1 MMDTLSPKRASLLER
16 VGTWCIRVSL
26 VFLLVLL
33 APVVWEESRYYVMQL
48 LRTTADIPTLFS
60 LDAPKTKVSEL
71 QSIDPPVDTDFRIR
85 IPKINAD
92 SHVVAD
98 VDWQD
103 SRVYQRALTKGVAHA
118 RGSALPGQT
127 GNVFLFAHA
136 GANPFEALRY
146 NAVFYLIDK
155 LEAED
160 RIDLWYQGKHWVYQ
174 VTNTKIVRADEVS
187 YLNGDSTKPTLT
199 LMTCWPAGTTWKR
212 LIVLAEPVIAPQ

>member
-1 MMDTLSPKRASLLER
+1 MMQTLSPKRASLLET

-33 APVVWEESRYYVMQL
+33 APVIWEESRYYVIQL
-48 LRTTADIPTLFS
+48 SKTTADIPQLFS
-60 LDAPKTKVSEL
+60 IEAPKVGVQEPRP
-71 QSIDPPVDTDFRIR
+71 IEPPVDTDFSIR
-85 IPKINAD
+85 IPKIDAE
-92 SHVVAD
+92 SRVVAD

-118 RGSALPGQT
+118 RGSALPGGT

-136 GANPFEALRY
+136 GANPFEAVRY

-174 VTNTKIVRADEVS
+174 VTNTKVVRADEVS

-212 LIVLAEPVIAPQ
+212 LIVLAEPVITPQ